1 VFRAVFNR
9 RKKEFS
15 TLPTLKNLE
24 LTYHDGA
31 DAITE
36 HIKGDP
42 KVALML
48 LEATWKGTLYVEGS
62 VQKTWFFMEH
72 LRHRLG
78 AQDYDTLLLFLHTIY
93 GHVVLEISW
102 AA

>member
-1 VFRAVFNR
+1 
-9 RKKEFS
+9 
-15 TLPTLKNLE
+15 
-24 LTYHDGA
+24 
-31 DAITE
+31 
-36 HIKGDP
+36 
-42 KVALML
+42 VALML

-62 VQKTWFFMEH
+62 VQKTWLFMER

-102 AA
+102 AAWAGAIMALECGDSGENHYRHRKKQFNLNSIPRVF